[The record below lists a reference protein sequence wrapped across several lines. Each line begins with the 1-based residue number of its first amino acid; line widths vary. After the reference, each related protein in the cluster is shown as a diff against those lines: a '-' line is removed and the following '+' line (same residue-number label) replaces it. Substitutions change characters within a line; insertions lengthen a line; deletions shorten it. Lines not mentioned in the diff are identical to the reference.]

1 MSPTTKTVL
10 EVLNAGATYLEKA
23 SIEQPR
29 LACELLLA
37 RLLNCKRLELYLKY
51 DAILPE
57 RLLQAMR
64 RGIQRVHS
72 GEPVQYVLGEAGFRD
87 QVLKVD
93 KRALIPRPETELLV
107 EAVLTCSPLWEA
119 EHPLIVDVG
128 TGSGCIILSLAEAK
142 PEGRYVALDIDADAL
157 SLARENAE
165 QVGMT
170 EHVVFAQAE
179 MCDVLAPQTV
189 SAVVANL
196 PYIKSAVY
204 ESLPPQIREH
214 EPKTALDGGE
224 DGLRVIES
232 VIGDAC
238 IVLSEG
244 GFVFLEIGEDQGDE
258 VSLMLDEAG
267 FSQVRVVKDL
277 NDRNRVVFGCLD

>member
-267 FSQVRVVKDL
+267 FSQVRVVKAL

>member
-1 MSPTTKTVL
+1 MQ
-10 EVLNAGATYLEKA
+10 YL
-23 SIEQPR
+23 
-29 LACELLLA
+29 
-37 RLLNCKRLELYLKY
+37 
-51 DAILPE
+51 
-57 RLLQAMR
+57 
-64 RGIQRVHS
+64 
-72 GEPVQYVLGEAGFRD
+72 LGETGFRD

-107 EAVLTCSPLWEA
+107 EAVLTCSPLWET

-128 TGSGCIILSLAEAK
+128 TGSGCIILALAEAK
-142 PEGRYVALDIDADAL
+142 PEGRYIALDIDADSL

-170 EHVVFAQAE
+170 EKVVFAQAE
-179 MCDVLAPQTV
+179 MCDVLDPQT
-189 SAVVANL
+189 ARTVVANL

-204 ESLPPQIREH
+204 EALPPQIREH

-238 IVLSEG
+238 IVLAEG
-244 GFVFLEIGEDQGDE
+244 GFAFLEIGEDQGEE
-258 VSLMLDEAG
+258 VSLMLNEAG
-267 FSQVRVVKDL
+267 FSQVRVIKDL
-277 NDRNRVVFGCLD
+277 NDRNRVVCGCLE